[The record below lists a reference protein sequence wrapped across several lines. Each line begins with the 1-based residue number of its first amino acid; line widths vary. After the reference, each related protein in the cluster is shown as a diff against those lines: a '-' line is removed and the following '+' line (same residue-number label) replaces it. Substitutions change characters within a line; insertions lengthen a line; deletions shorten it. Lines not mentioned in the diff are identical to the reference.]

1 MIQMQLRE
9 PDVRAGALEE
19 IADVQNRMMVQ
30 AAPERGAESN
40 GEDQQGRADVAE
52 LHVDSFSD
60 EWCR

>member
-1 MIQMQLRE
+1 MIQVQLRE
-9 PDVRAGALEE
+9 PDVRASALEE

-30 AAPERGAESN
+30 AAPEREAESN

-60 EWCR
+60 E